1 MFRWYHFLS
10 WAVMAW
16 STASTFGLQLDL
28 ASVDQ
33 EKTIT
38 ASRIQQAI
46 VIDGMLDEPQWE
58 LAKPIRDFVQ
68 QEPSNGEPASELTEV
83 RLLYDDQNLYV
94 GIYCFDSEGEKG
106 IVINDIRRDFL
117 RPRDNDGFAIIL
129 DTFDDDRNAFFFN
142 ANARGAKSDQQ
153 IGDDGGKRN
162 RDWDGIWHVKTKINE
177 SGWQAEIAIPFK
189 TLRFPNKDQQS
200 WGVNFQRRIRRK
212 NEASHWSS
220 IPRPYAFNRVSRA
233 GRLEGL
239 VGIRPGRNLY
249 VKPYITAPVL
259 RRREDDVD
267 FVPDAGFDVKYGLN
281 SQLTLDLT
289 ANTDF
294 SQVEADDQQI
304 NLTRFSLFFPEKREF
319 FLENATTFQFGPGS
333 LGGPGTFREF
343 IPFFSRRIGISAAKL
358 VPILGGARLSGRTG
372 EYTLG
377 FLSLQVDASEESPS
391 TNFSVVR
398 VRRDILG
405 KSDIGGLF
413 ISKYETGGHFN
424 RTYGADV
431 NFTFFD
437 SLNISS
443 FLVKTTTPE
452 IRGQDLAGYLGAGWT
467 DSRLTLQAGY
477 LSIQDNVNPEV
488 GFVPRKGIRKGSG
501 SFGWRSRPRDRFPSI
516 RELEPLISAEYIT
529 NQDNILETRNVEG
542 RFTIR
547 FQNGG
552 SIWFAGKS
560 SFERLTEPFPI
571 RTNQAI
577 QVGDYSFNEYT
588 LSFSSDQSRMLS
600 GEFRV
605 GSGGFFDGDKDSY
618 RLTGRFQQPQFQV
631 ELSWGHDD
639 VSLPSG
645 DFETDLLAARLNYSF
660 STSMFLNTLIQ
671 YNSDLREIGSN
682 IRFNLIHKPLSD
694 FFLVYNERRSST
706 GEVAERALIAKL
718 TYVFSF

>member
-1 MFRWYHFLS
+1 MGWF
-10 WAVMAW
+10 
-16 STASTFGLQLDL
+16 TASTFGSQLDF
-28 ASVDQ
+28 ASGNQ
-33 EKTIT
+33 EKKIT

-46 VIDGMLDEPQWE
+46 VIDGTLDEPQWE
-58 LAKPIRDFVQ
+58 LAKPVRDFVQ
-68 QEPSNGEPASELTEV
+68 QEPRIGEPVSELTEV
-83 RLLYDDQNLYV
+83 RLLYDNQNLYV

-106 IVINDIRRDFL
+106 IVVSDMRRDFL
-117 RPRDNDGFAIIL
+117 RPLDTDGFAIIL
-129 DTFDDDRNAFFFN
+129 DTFDDNRNAFFFN
-142 ANARGAKSDQQ
+142 TNARGAKSDQQ

-212 NEASHWSS
+212 NEASHWSP
-220 IPRPYAFNRVSRA
+220 IPRPFRFNRVSRA

-239 VGIRPGRNLY
+239 SGIRPGRNLY

-267 FVPDAGFDVKYGLN
+267 FVPDMGFDIKYGLN

-289 ANTDF
+289 VNTDF
-294 SQVEADDQQI
+294 SQVEADDEQI

-319 FLENATTFQFGPGS
+319 FLENATIFEFGPGS
-333 LGGPGTFREF
+333 VGGPPGIFREF
-343 IPFFSRRIGISAAKL
+343 IPFFSRRIGISKAKL

-377 FLSLQVDASEESPS
+377 FLSLQVDESGESPS

-398 VRRDILG
+398 VRRDILR

-413 ISKYETGGHFN
+413 ISKHETGGHFN

-437 SLNISS
+437 FLNVSS

-452 IRGQDLAGYLGAGWT
+452 IRDQDLAGYLSAAWT
-467 DSRLTLQAGY
+467 DSLLTLQASY
-477 LSIQDNVNPEV
+477 LSVQDNVNPEV
-488 GFVPRKGIRKGSG
+488 GFVPRKGIRKSSG
-501 SFGWRSRPRDRFPSI
+501 RFGVRPRPRERIAFI
-516 RELEPLISAEYIT
+516 REFEPLISAEYIT

-552 SIWFAGKS
+552 FIWLAGKS
-560 SFERLTEPFPI
+560 NFERLTEPFPI
-571 RTNQAI
+571 RTNQVI
-577 QVGDYSFNEYT
+577 PVGDYSFNEYT
-588 LSFSSDQSRMLS
+588 LSFLSDQSRMFS
-600 GEFRV
+600 GGFRV
-605 GSGGFFDGDKDSY
+605 GTGGFFDGDKNSY

-631 ELSWGHDD
+631 ELSWSHDD

-645 DFETDLLAARLNYSF
+645 DFDTDLLATRLNYSF
-660 STSMFLNTLIQ
+660 NTSMFLNALIQ

-718 TYVFSF
+718 TYVFNF